1 MMLYNNDDD
10 DTVMVCNNDDDDIDG
25 VGKTEREC
33 FGWECPE
40 DLGSDDQLCQICS
53 PRLG

>member
-1 MMLYNNDDD
+1 MIWIFWNDDD
-10 DTVMVCNNDDDDIDG
+10 GDDNGGGGG

-40 DLGSDDQLCQICS
+40 DLGTDDQLCQICS
-53 PRLG
+53 TRLG